1 MANLIIRY
9 VNLFGSTLCCFDD
22 LYPILEHVPKKQIEN
37 LIENVSNFLDINL
50 KVEGKQVRFILLIHM
65 LD

>member
-1 MANLIIRY
+1 MVNLIIRY

-22 LYPILEHVPKKQIEN
+22 LYPILEHVPENQIN
-37 LIENVSNFLDINL
+37 DLIENISDILDINL